1 MVSKHVQT
9 PAQPTSGF
17 GLLGEALPTVPVVYR
32 DELPRCVGAC
42 SQGRWPCRHPLA
54 CSVRCSDEEFTDI
67 KAELTTDHAPLVDAA
82 PGPKPAPGYSLAW
95 WIAMTLVGILSLWAI
110 VMPTPAHAE
119 DKWTGL
125 DKRLHFA
132 GGALVAGTTTLV
144 TDSPRLGFAA
154 GVAVG
159 IGKEIW
165 DTQHPG
171 HTPSYKD
178 AIVTIAGGALATSIP
193 GLSIGPG
200 WVAYFTRF

>member
-1 MVSKHVQT
+1 MDRTVQT
-9 PAQPTSGF
+9 PAQPTTGF

-54 CSVRCSDEEFTDI
+54 CSIRECSPEEFADI
-67 KAELTTDHAPLVDAA
+67 QAELTTDRAPLIDAD
-82 PGPKPAPGYSLAW
+82 PCEPLSPGYPIAW
-95 WIAMTLVGILSLWAI
+95 WVAMTLLAIVSLWLTLI
-110 VMPTPAHAE
+110 PLPAQAQ

-132 GGALVAGTTTLV
+132 GGAVVSGSVLQL
-144 TDSPRLGFAA
+144 TDNPKLAFAA

-159 IGKEIW
+159 IGKEVW
-165 DTQHPG
+165 DTQNPG

-178 AIVTIAGGALATSIP
+178 AIVTFAGAALATSVP

-200 WVAYFTRF
+200 WIAYRTHF